1 MMIRKFLRRWSRK
14 LHRFL
19 GLVLGIPFAL
29 ICISGALL
37 AFEPQLLR
45 LVHSEHYRVDVAV
58 RHERLPVDEVYARVS
73 SQLPDTVQLGT
84 LRIGQPDETWQI
96 EIASLRN
103 AELFVNPYTGKIT
116 GMQDHD
122 RGFFYEV
129 RRLHRWFF
137 DTYDR
142 KSDALCWGKLAVGVV
157 SLLSLPLLLF
167 GLYLW
172 FPPLWRSWKL
182 RVHICFRHGL
192 RRALY
197 DVHVTGGFHTVL
209 LLLVLALTGLTW
221 SFPWYRQAFYATF
234 GVVYGAAEPSGPQP
248 VTDYRVWQ
256 RALKQVE
263 ARHPDYRW
271 IEVSPTEI
279 RFSTTRYGNAR
290 RADVYHYEAPSGR
303 LTRFIPY
310 RQTSAQQR
318 VRGWIVTLHEG
329 LWLGWFSQ
337 LLTCLGALVG
347 ACLPFTAYYL
357 YCKRR
362 YRHR

>member
-45 LVHSEHYRVDVAV
+45 LVHPEHYRVDVAV

-137 DTYDR
+137 DTYDH

-182 RVHICFRHGL
+182 RVQICFRHGL

>member
-1 MMIRKFLRRWSRK
+1 MIRKFLRRWSRK

-45 LVHSEHYRVDVAV
+45 LVHPEHYRVDVAV

-96 EIASLRN
+96 EIAS
-103 AELFVNPYTGKIT
+103 
-116 GMQDHD
+116 
-122 RGFFYEV
+122 
-129 RRLHRWFF
+129 
-137 DTYDR
+137 
-142 KSDALCWGKLAVGVV
+142 
-157 SLLSLPLLLF
+157 
-167 GLYLW
+167 
-172 FPPLWRSWKL
+172 L

-279 RFSTTRYGNAR
+279 RFSTTRYGNTR